1 MASRN
6 VSSKL
11 LTPQE
16 NDIFFGLVGSKS
28 ASVATAVA
36 QVYFYENGWNKK
48 FCGVISFCK
57 DNEKRSYFIRIFDL
71 HSGRMLWEQ
80 ELYNQF
86 RYDTPESFFH
96 MFATDHCWAG
106 LNFANE
112 VEANGFKQVINDK
125 IQRRQQR
132 RQEKRRPAPST
143 PSPDPKPQNVV
154 HAPSHAT
161 QQGVSQSSA
170 SSKRRASS
178 SSKEDKKKDKADKG
192 GRKKLTKADISLP
205 SGFKHVS
212 HVGWDPEKGFNVDEM
227 DPQVKGWFN
236 TIGVSDDQLKDQN
249 TAKFIRNF
257 IDQHGGLDA
266 LKEDAE
272 RLGEDDFLQSFG
284 GFGGNPLEG
293 LARAAGSSAPPP
305 PPPSRGSHAPPPPPS
320 RTPGPP
326 LPNRPP
332 APPPPGN
339 SRGPPPPAVPPSRSY
354 PSAPAPSRGLPPPP
368 PPQSQQCTSSST
380 PNKTHDLG
388 SSTPATSTF
397 GTNAASNEWIST
409 PPPPPPP
416 AAPMGGGG
424 GGGRGGLL
432 DQIHQGTALKKV
444 DHADNPAPAST
455 GRGALLDQIRG
466 GKALKKV
473 TQAEKEESPA
483 STPNSGLGA
492 ALFQAL
498 QHRAVAI
505 QDEPEDSDSEEFD
518 EDEWEDD

>member
-1 MASRN
+1 MASTRN

-16 NDIFFGLVGSKS
+16 NETFFSLIGNRS

-48 FCGVISFCK
+48 YCGVTSFVK

-71 HSGRMLWEQ
+71 QSGRMLWEQ

-86 RYDTPESFFH
+86 KYDTPESFFH

-106 LNFANE
+106 LNFADE
-112 VEANGFKQVINDK
+112 VEANGFKRVINDK

-143 PSPDPKPQNVV
+143 PNPAPTPQNVQ
-154 HAPSHAT
+154 APSHAT
-161 QQGVSQSSA
+161 QQGGPQSSA
-170 SSKRRASS
+170 NSKRRASS
-178 SSKEDKKKDKADKG
+178 SSKDDKKKDKSG
-192 GRKKLTKADISLP
+192 GRKKLTKADIGLP

-272 RLGEDDFLQSFG
+272 RLGEDFIQSL
-284 GFGGNPLEG
+284 GGNPM
-293 LARAAGSSAPPP
+293 AALGGGRGSSAPPP
-305 PPPSRGSHAPPPPPS
+305 PPPSRGSHIPPPPPPS

-339 SRGPPPPAVPPSRSY
+339 TRGPPPPAPPPSRGY
-354 PSAPAPSRGLPPPP
+354 PSAPPTSRGLPPPP
-368 PPQSQQCTSSST
+368 PPQSQYNAPPAPPPTRPMTS
-380 PNKTHDLG
+380 
-388 SSTPATSTF
+388 A
-397 GTNAASNEWIST
+397 

-416 AAPMGGGG
+416 PSAPMPPPMNGSVPPPPPPPPSAPMGGSGG
-424 GGGRGGLL
+424 GSAGRGGLL
-432 DQIHQGTALKKV
+432 DQIHQGTTLKKV
-444 DHADNPAPAST
+444 DPSENPKPAPT

-466 GKALKKV
+466 GYNLKKV
-473 TQAEKEESPA
+473 THVEKEESPV
-483 STPNSGLGA
+483 STPNTGLGA

-498 QHRAVAI
+498 QHRANAI
-505 QDEPEDSDSEEFD
+505 QDEPDGSDSEEFD
-518 EDEWEDD
+518 EDEWDED